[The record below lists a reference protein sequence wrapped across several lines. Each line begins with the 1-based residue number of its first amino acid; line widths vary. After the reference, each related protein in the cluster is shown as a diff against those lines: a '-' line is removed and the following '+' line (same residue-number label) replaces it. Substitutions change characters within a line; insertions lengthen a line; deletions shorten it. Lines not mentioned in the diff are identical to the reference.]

1 MQLKL
6 IKSHYNSH
14 NQMCVWI
21 EENQFAHF
29 FKNIIISFTE
39 PNMIRSQMKI
49 RYLLETEIEKK

>member
-21 EENQFAHF
+21 EESQFAHF
-29 FKNIIISFTE
+29 FKNVIVSFAE
-39 PNMIRSQMKI
+39 PNFTRTQMKI
-49 RYLLETEIEKK
+49 RYLLESEV

>member
-21 EENQFAHF
+21 EESQFAHF
-29 FKNIIISFTE
+29 LKNVIVSFTE
-39 PNMIRSQMKI
+39 PNMIRTQMKI
-49 RYLLETEIEKK
+49 RYLLETEQ

>member
-21 EENQFAHF
+21 EEGQFGHF
-29 FKNIIISFTE
+29 FKRIIISFTE
-39 PNMIRSQMKI
+39 PNMIRTQMKI
-49 RYLLETEIEKK
+49 RYLLEAEGDRQ

>member
-39 PNMIRSQMKI
+39 PNMIRTQMKM
-49 RYLLETEIEKK
+49 RYLLETET